1 MGLWQQDALPLCLSP
16 PTGRG
21 LNDVTLQPWH
31 NMAQT
36 PAAHFPYPNDSK
48 TSHQALSQNLFP
60 ALMFPALPLQSPFFV
75 LFVRIILSSGPAP
88 SAHDFPAA
96 QQKQLQS
103 SLESSNITVTQ
114 SSNKTHLFTANPNAT
129 KIKVYPK
136 IVKNDLNLDPR
147 TFIWAGLLFVCSSAP
162 MQSHGKFNLSS

>member
-1 MGLWQQDALPLCLSP
+1 MAAGCPAFVSLSLPLAMVWMMLRSNP
-16 PTGRG
+16 GTTGLR
-21 LNDVTLQPWH
+21 LLPLTFLIQMTARQVP
-31 NMAQT
+31 
-36 PAAHFPYPNDSK
+36 
-48 TSHQALSQNLFP
+48 SHQALSENLFP
-60 ALMFPALPLQSPFFV
+60 ALMFPTLPLQSPFFV
-75 LFVRIILSSGPAP
+75 LFVRITLSSGPALSP
-88 SAHDFPAA
+88 HDFPTA

-103 SLESSNITVTQ
+103 SLESSNIIVTQ

-136 IVKNDLNLDPR
+136 IVKNDLNLDAR